1 MGALVQD
8 LRYALRALAKSPG
21 FTFVAVVT
29 LALGIGANTA
39 IFSVVNAVMLRPMPG
54 IAQPDRLVWVTH
66 VDHGRAGRVSY
77 PDAMDYRD
85 HAGVFSGLAAVDRA
99 PVHLATPRATD
110 RLEAQVA
117 GGDYFS
123 VLGVVPA
130 AGRVFTAEDERSRR
144 PVAVLSAAYAEKRF
158 GSAASAVGSPVAL
171 NGRAFT
177 VVGVAPAG
185 FRGLDIEAPPDVY
198 LPAETWLSGSDRAAS
213 LTTRHSERFRAIA
226 RLKAGAT
233 PAQAAAAVAAIAA
246 GNAHLRPADRR
257 ATTASIETPRGWI
270 PPGHLHEM
278 LPLAAIGL
286 IATGLVLLVAAA
298 NVANLLLGRA
308 ARRRRE
314 MGIRLAIGASRG
326 RIVRQLLTE
335 SLLLSG
341 LGAGA
346 GVLLSSWMLDLLLS
360 RFDVP
365 ALIQPTV
372 DVRVLLYAT
381 VAAVA
386 TGMLFGLAPALGA
399 ARPDLVPALKAGSQ
413 ASTGGGSRR
422 LQATLVVAQV
432 ALSLVLLAASG
443 LFLRSLDKAVAVP
456 IGFDRGA
463 APDIVT
469 LSFDAVTQGY
479 SAERAAR
486 FSEDLLSRA
495 RALPGARSAALTE
508 LLPLGNRAIA
518 DDFAPESAPQ
528 KKDQIFFG
536 NVSPAYFA
544 TLGIP
549 LLAGRDFS
557 DQDRAGSPGVV
568 VVNETLARRFW
579 PGVSPLGHRLL
590 RPGNPS
596 ETFEVVGVTQ
606 DGKYVSLTE
615 PARPFAYF
623 AIAQKAEF
631 NETILLVRGEP
642 GVSLA
647 ADVRAAARDL
657 DPALPL
663 FQAQTLAEVLRQN
676 LADRRQGTLLVT
688 AFGVLALALAAIGL
702 YGVIAFA
709 VGERRRE
716 IGVRIA
722 LGASRR
728 DVVGLF
734 VGRGAR
740 LAGVGVAIGLALAAG
755 VTRAISGFLFGVT
768 PMDVTTLGGVS
779 LLLLGVAVVASGF
792 PARRAASIDP
802 AIVLRED

>member
-1 MGALVQD
+1 MATLVQD
-8 LRYALRALAKSPG
+8 LRYALRALGKSPG

-54 IAQPDRLVWVTH
+54 IAEPDRLVWVTH

-85 HAGVFSGLAAVDRA
+85 HAGVFSGLSAVDRL
-99 PVHLATPRATD
+99 PVHLATARTTD

-117 GGDYFS
+117 SGDYFS
-123 VLGVVPA
+123 VLGVIPA
-130 AGRVFTAEDERSRR
+130 AGRVFTADDDRARR
-144 PVAVLSAAYAEKRF
+144 PVAVISAPYAERRF
-158 GSAASAVGSPVAL
+158 GSAAAAVGGAISL

-177 VVGVAPAG
+177 IVGVAPAA
-185 FRGLDIEAPPDVY
+185 FQGLEIDAPPDVY
-198 LPAETWLSGSDRAAS
+198 LPAETWLEGSDRAAA
-213 LTTRHSERFRAIA
+213 LTSRGSEHFRAIA
-226 RLKAGAT
+226 RLKPEAT
-233 PAQAAAAVAAIAA
+233 PAEATAAVAAIAGA
-246 GNAHLRPADRR
+246 NAHLRPADRR
-257 ATTASIETPRGWI
+257 STTAAVEAPRGWI
-270 PPGHLHEM
+270 PPGHLDEM
-278 LPLAAIGL
+278 LPIAAVGL
-286 IATGLVLLVAAA
+286 VATGLVLLIATA

-341 LGAGA
+341 LGAAA

-365 ALIQPTV
+365 PLIQPAV
-372 DVRVLLYAT
+372 DARVLLYAT
-381 VAAVA
+381 AAALA
-386 TGMLFGLAPALGA
+386 TGVLFGLAPALGA
-399 ARPDLVPALKAGSQ
+399 SRPDVVPALKAGAQ
-413 ASTGGGSRR
+413 ASTGGSRR

-456 IGFDRGA
+456 VGFDRGA

-479 SAERAAR
+479 PAERAAR
-486 FSEDLLSRA
+486 FRDDLLARA

-518 DDFAPESAPQ
+518 DDFAPESAIQ
-528 KKDQIFFG
+528 KKDQIFFV

-544 TLGIP
+544 TLGIA
-549 LLAGRDFS
+549 LVAGRDFS
-557 DQDRAGSPGVV
+557 TEDRAGSPGVV

-579 PGVSPLGHRLL
+579 PGVSPLGHRLV
-590 RPGNPS
+590 RPDKPS
-596 ETFEVVGVTQ
+596 ETFEVVGVAQ

-615 PARPFAYF
+615 PTRPYAYF
-623 AIAQKAEF
+623 AIAQRAEF

-642 GVSLA
+642 GASLA
-647 ADVRAAARDL
+647 AAVRAAARDL
-657 DPALPL
+657 DPTLPL
-663 FQAQTLAEVLRQN
+663 FQAQTLAQVLRQN
-676 LADRRQGTLLVT
+676 LADRRQGTLLVA
-688 AFGVLALALAAIGL
+688 AFGALALSLAAIGL

-716 IGVRIA
+716 IGVRMA
-722 LGASRR
+722 LGASHR
-728 DVVGLF
+728 DVVRLF

-740 LAGVGVAIGLALAAG
+740 LAGVGVAIGLVLAAA
-755 VTRAISGFLFGVT
+755 VTRALSSFLFGVT
-768 PMDVTTLGGVS
+768 PMDLTTLGGVS
-779 LLLLGVAVVASGF
+779 LLLLAVAFVASGF
-792 PARRAASIDP
+792 PARRAAAIDP
-802 AIVLRED
+802 AIVLKED